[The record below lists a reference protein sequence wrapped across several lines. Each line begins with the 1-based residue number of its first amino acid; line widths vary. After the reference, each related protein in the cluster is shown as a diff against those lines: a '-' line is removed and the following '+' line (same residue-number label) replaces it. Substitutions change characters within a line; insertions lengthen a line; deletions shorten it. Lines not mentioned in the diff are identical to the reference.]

1 MLSEQSPDTKPRGNR
16 KQDVKR
22 SDCGGSRLQVICI
35 FFCFVLLFLSAFNF
49 IFRSYFP
56 GFLQMCMLKGKNKKQ
71 KKFVCL
77 LGSPRFCGRSLRD
90 TGPEGRLRTVLP
102 GARTAPSSCS
112 LARPVTRT
120 VADTWM
126 QKEPASGRDSR
137 GSDLTLTK
145 NTLCAGHWDGEATET
160 SQVSAVGPPG

>member
-22 SDCGGSRLQVICI
+22 SDCRGSRLQVICI

-49 IFRSYFP
+49 ICRSYFP
-56 GFLQMCMLKGKNKKQ
+56 GFLQNVHAQRGK

-90 TGPEGRLRTVLP
+90 TEAEGRLRTVLP

-126 QKEPASGRDSR
+126 QKEPASGRDSG